1 MTEERNA
8 GTAQMLLEQA
18 HGVLALRERRAEAPG
33 ARFNIF
39 SVLDMETDE
48 VNTHCRLLYELLR
61 PDGCHGLGDQ
71 FLRVFFELVLCKPYA
86 ADAVVARERVIDACG
101 RQDYGRIDWTG

>member
-1 MTEERNA
+1 MTAE
-8 GTAQMLLEQA
+8 TVQMLLEQA
-18 HGVLALRERRAEAPG
+18 RNVLTLREKRAEAPG

-39 SVLDMETDE
+39 FVLGMETDE

>member
-1 MTEERNA
+1 MTAE
-8 GTAQMLLEQA
+8 TVQMLLEQA
-18 HGVLALRERRAEAPG
+18 RNVLTLREKRAEAPG

-39 SVLDMETDE
+39 F